1 MTLLELNRAVCEQVK
16 EATLN
21 SGTGAELIAEDVSR
35 PIIRPSVKVELE
47 DGTDAAMA
55 LDVLE
60 QAVTFRIYFYASDM
74 HQPKLDNL
82 TMREALS
89 DTFRRGIKTQEGTI
103 PIDDGLSF
111 AVTDGVL
118 IATLDVLLDQF
129 YDSTDGSTD
138 IDVMEILEQRL
149 EDY

>member
-82 TMREALS
+82 AMREALS
-89 DTFRRGIKTQEGTI
+89 DTFRRGVETPEGTI

-111 AVTDGVL
+111 SVTDGVL
-118 IATLDVLLDQF
+118 VATLDVLLDQVNE
-129 YDSTDGSTD
+129 DEPGT
-138 IDVMEILEQRL
+138 IDVMEQLEPRL
-149 EDY
+149 EAY

>member
-16 EATLN
+16 EAALN

-82 TMREALS
+82 AMREALS
-89 DTFRRGIKTQEGTI
+89 DTFRRGVETPEGTI

-111 AVTDGVL
+111 SVTDGVL
-118 IATLDVLLDQF
+118 VATLDVLLDQVNE
-129 YDSTDGSTD
+129 DEPGT
-138 IDVMEILEQRL
+138 IDVMEQLEPRL
-149 EDY
+149 EAY

>member
-16 EATLN
+16 EAALN

-47 DGTDAAMA
+47 DGTDAATS

-82 TMREALS
+82 AMREALS
-89 DTFRRGIKTQEGTI
+89 DNFRRGVETPEGTV

-111 AVTDGVL
+111 SVTDGVL
-118 IATLDVLLDQF
+118 VATLDVLLDQVNE
-129 YDSTDGSTD
+129 DEPGT
-138 IDVMEILEQRL
+138 IDVMEQLEPRL
-149 EDY
+149 EAY

>member
-82 TMREALS
+82 AMREALS
-89 DTFRRGIKTQEGTI
+89 DKFRRGVETPEGTV

-111 AVTDGVL
+111 SVTDGVL
-118 IATLDVLLDQF
+118 VATLDVLLDQVNE
-129 YDSTDGSTD
+129 DEPGT
-138 IDVMEILEQRL
+138 IDVMEQLEPRL
-149 EDY
+149 EAY

>member
-74 HQPKLDNL
+74 NHPKLDNL
-82 TMREALS
+82 AMREALS
-89 DTFRRGIKTQEGTI
+89 DTFRRGVETQEGTI

-111 AVTDGVL
+111 SITDGVL
-118 IATLDVLLDQF
+118 VATLDVLLDQVNE
-129 YDSTDGSTD
+129 DESGT
-138 IDVMEILEQRL
+138 IDVMEQLEPRL
-149 EDY
+149 EAY

>member
-82 TMREALS
+82 AMREALS
-89 DTFRRGIKTQEGTI
+89 DNFRRGVETPEGTV

-111 AVTDGVL
+111 SVADGVL
-118 IATLDVLLDQF
+118 VATLDVLLDQVNE
-129 YDSTDGSTD
+129 DEPGT
-138 IDVMEILEQRL
+138 IDVMEQLEPRL
-149 EDY
+149 EAY